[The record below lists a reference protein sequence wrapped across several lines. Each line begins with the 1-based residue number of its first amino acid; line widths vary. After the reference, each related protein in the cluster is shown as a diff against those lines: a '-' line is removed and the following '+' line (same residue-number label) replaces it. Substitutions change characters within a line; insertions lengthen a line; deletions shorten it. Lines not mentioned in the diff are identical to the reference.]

1 MSFSE
6 KISSL
11 QSIYRKLHDLSN
23 QLSGASFAEDR
34 GYLSAEDKKEME
46 QKQKE
51 YEQLEKE
58 EISLR
63 STIIAMYPQEY
74 KQHIATIQSKL
85 TAILNHLNAVKETLE
100 FKQSFNKTLCESL
113 LPDLSKLIENKKPK
127 NFFHWI
133 FDVSAS
139 LIEEY
144 KTIL

>member
-6 KISSL
+6 KINLL

-23 QLSGASFAEDR
+23 QISGASFAEDR
-34 GYLSAEDKKEME
+34 GYLSDEDKKEVE

-51 YEQLEKE
+51 YDQLEIE
-58 EISLR
+58 EARLR
-63 STIIAMYPQEY
+63 ENIKAEFPEEY
-74 KQHIATIQSKL
+74 KQHLATIQAKL
-85 TAILNHLNAVKETLE
+85 TTIQNHLNAVKEALE

-113 LPDLSKLIENKKPK
+113 LPDLSKLLQNKNPK
-127 NFFHWI
+127 NSFHWI

-144 KTIL
+144 KILF